1 MRHRICISPPQVYV
15 LARCLRYTLLDKDM
29 KEVVTCSQSA
39 SCGLTLA
46 MAKRLQP
53 FKTKFAACSK
63 KIHKESDCVVIVK
76 SLLLS
81 MKVITTP
88 PLGHGQ
94 SDEHP
99 PHGHGRSDEHPPRGH
114 GQSDEGPHFT
124 PPLRCC
130 FVGALVEIAI
140 LRMAHGSA

>member
-1 MRHRICISPPQVYV
+1 MLFHPSLLYPHCTPQCSITGIIVVYIMHGLRDLHFV
-15 LARCLRYTLLDKDM
+15 TTCTTHIHCVYIILRYTLLDKDM

-53 FKTKFAACSK
+53 FKTKFAACNK

-99 PHGHGRSDEHPPRGH
+99 PHGHERSHRRL
-114 GQSDEGPHFT
+114 Q
-124 PPLRCC
+124 
-130 FVGALVEIAI
+130 
-140 LRMAHGSA
+140 

>member
-1 MRHRICISPPQVYV
+1 M
-15 LARCLRYTLLDKDM
+15 LDKGM

-53 FKTKFAACSK
+53 FKTKFAACNK
-63 KIHKESDCVVIVK
+63 KFHKESDCVVIVK

-114 GQSDEGPHFT
+114 GQSDERPHFNPPPSIYICVGVVIITNRCANIGKSAFNRPT
-124 PPLRCC
+124 PTPQ
-130 FVGALVEIAI
+130 II
-140 LRMAHGSA
+140 